1 MTVTVAPIVAPWWRA
16 FGKADAV
23 DVFHV
28 DAAPDAHRIAAA
40 TAWLDADERRRL
52 RRCAHEGARLRFA
65 LCRGALRAILCAE
78 LGCTNERLTFATARH
93 GKPFALIGAQPAP
106 VSFNLSHSGRHG
118 LIAIAPSGRVGVD
131 VEERDAQRNLDLL
144 VDTVLGDAEQAA
156 LAAAQGGA
164 RVHLFFKMWTIKE
177 ALLKA
182 MGKGFSLDATCIE
195 VPSPMLRGKRSGTV
209 QAPPVSPST
218 WHVEDL
224 GNREFAAAV
233 AYESVEANAPA
244 WRN

>member
-1 MTVTVAPIVAPWWRA
+1 MPRAPVSEKWWGPFESSGR
-16 FGKADAV
+16 V
-23 DVFHV
+23 DVVHV
-28 DAAPDAHRIAAA
+28 DLSPHAEREAAA
-40 TAWLDADERRRL
+40 LALLDEEEQGRL
-52 RRCAHEGARLRFA
+52 RRFAIDGPRRRFT
-65 LCRGALRAILCAE
+65 LCRAALRAVLCQK
-78 LGCTNERLTFATARH
+78 LGCGNEQLAFGSARH
-93 GKPFALIGAQPAP
+93 GKPFALIDTQPAP
-106 VSFNLSHSGRHG
+106 VSFNVSHSGRHG

-156 LAAAQGGA
+156 LAAAHGGA

-182 MGKGFSLDATCIE
+182 MGNGFQLDATRIA
-195 VPSPMLRGKRSGTV
+195 VPPPMLRGKRSGTV
-209 QAPPVSPST
+209 KTPPVSPST

-233 AYESVEANAPA
+233 VYESAEANAPA
-244 WRN
+244 RRN